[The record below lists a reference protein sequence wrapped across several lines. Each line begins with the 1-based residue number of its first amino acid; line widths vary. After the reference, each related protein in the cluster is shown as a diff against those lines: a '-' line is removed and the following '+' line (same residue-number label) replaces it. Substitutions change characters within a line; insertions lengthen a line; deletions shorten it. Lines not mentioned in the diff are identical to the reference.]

1 MARPPILNPKR
12 FTRTLTDEQLKIL
25 LAAGA
30 GNTSDGFKMIL
41 DCYQTLYNA
50 GVKDS
55 SKLEIILARFDKIGT

>member
-55 SKLEIILARFDKIGT
+55 SKLEIMLASFDKMGT